1 MNPLIIK
8 EVDVVNCI
16 AYYECNV
23 NKVNPKFNDVLHA
36 TVEKEEDNV
45 YHGWYVDAY
54 GDIHKKEFTNSRD
67 AQKYVLNLFN
77 NDISYFANFK
87 TNV

>member
-1 MNPLIIK
+1 MNPLITK

-23 NKVNPKFNDVLHA
+23 NKVNPKFNDVLSA
-36 TVEKEEDNV
+36 TVEKEDENV
-45 YHGWYVDAY
+45 YHGLYIDSC
-54 GDIHKKEFTNSRD
+54 GSIKEKQFNNAND

-77 NDISYFANFK
+77 KDIQYYANFK